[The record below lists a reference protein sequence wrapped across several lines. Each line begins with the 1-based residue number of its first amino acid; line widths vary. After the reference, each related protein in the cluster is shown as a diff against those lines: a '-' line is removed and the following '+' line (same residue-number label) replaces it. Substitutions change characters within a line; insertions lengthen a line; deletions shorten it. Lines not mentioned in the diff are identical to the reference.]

1 MRKPPP
7 IIPTVYVH
15 LHKDEWTD
23 TPTAIWVK
31 DCPKWWC
38 RTIAQRLVDLHI
50 VRGIRMETTKDLHY
64 RYGYIRTLY
73 ELNLHGLSPS
83 ITEDM
88 LLWFIEHEFNKIQ
101 SAQVQWVTAHR
112 ILNLK
117 RKKDL

>member
-1 MRKPPP
+1 MRKRLFLP
-7 IIPTVYVH
+7 PTVYVH
-15 LHKDEWTD
+15 LHKDEWTNE
-23 TPTAIWVK
+23 PIALWVK
-31 DCPKWWC
+31 DCPQWWC
-38 RTIAQRLVDLHI
+38 RVVAQQLIDLH
-50 VRGIRMETTKDLHY
+50 VFKCIRLERKKDLHY